1 MGKEEMT
8 IPYIVHE
15 GTMARM
21 ERTVKRL
28 WILCII
34 LIVLFVGTNGYWI
47 WYEAQ
52 FEVVETTVSQS
63 VDSGDGDVIMN
74 GTGEVNYYGESKAN
88 SISAEP

>member
-1 MGKEEMT
+1 MEETKEMN

-34 LIVLFVGTNGYWI
+34 LIVLFVGTNAGWI
-47 WYEAQ
+47 YYESQ
-52 FEVVETTVSQS
+52 YEETTTVTQDTSW
-63 VDSGDGDVIMN
+63 DGDGDVILN
-74 GTGEVNYYGESKAN
+74 GTGEVTYYERTSETDGY
-88 SISAEP
+88 